1 MPQSPSLNRRL
12 VLAARPQGEPT
23 ADTLRL
29 ETTALPSPAPGQML
43 LRSESLALDPY
54 MRAG

>member
-1 MPQSPSLNRRL
+1 MPQSLRLNRRL

-23 ADTLRL
+23 ADRLRL

-43 LRSESLALDPY
+43 LRSEYLALDPD

>member
-29 ETTALPSPAPGQML
+29 ETTALPPCITAPIATG
-43 LRSESLALDPY
+43 A
-54 MRAG
+54 A